1 MPRKHFPNVD
11 FSIVLLFMQVTVKL
25 AASIGAKRSYRESRW
40 EQIAT
45 GSKLQLFLRGSI
57 GFPCCHDNSSVS
69 SALFWN
75 MYTHLE
81 AWNWAFGPLLLL
93 EPERVIQ
100 VQRENTR
107 SQENGEKETST
118 RLLSSWWR
126 FCCWRNCSTA
136 EHSAPVSHFELPM
149 TVPLVERL
157 LPRRLP
163 WLGWILIFL
172 CQMIFFLVCL
182 VLPDLSDDFHNNE
195 RWLKRGCHVLGTFYG
210 YFPEDWS
217 HKG

>member
-1 MPRKHFPNVD
+1 M
-11 FSIVLLFMQVTVKL
+11 LLMQVTVML

-93 EPERVIQ
+93 EPERAIQ

-118 RLLSSWWR
+118 RLLSSWCR

-136 EHSAPVSHFELPM
+136 EHSAPVSRFGLPM
-149 TVPLVERL
+149 TVPLVGRF

-163 WLGWILIFL
+163 WLGWILI
-172 CQMIFFLVCL
+172 IFCVKWFFSCL
-182 VLPDLSDDFHNNE
+182 FSTSRPLWWLSQQWKVVKKGLPCSDPHL
-195 RWLKRGCHVLGTFYG
+195 W
-210 YFPEDWS
+210 YFPGDWS
-217 HKG
+217 HKD